1 MIAQLVQ
8 KNQLIIVC
16 NDGDDELRW
25 SWRLWRRIRWRL
37 IMVMTMIVMVM
48 TMIVM
53 TMIDDDDDDDDDGK
67 KWMLSRKMMITEIF
81 FNFHLNK

>member
-1 MIAQLVQ
+1 
-8 KNQLIIVC
+8 
-16 NDGDDELRW
+16 
-25 SWRLWRRIRWRL
+25 
-37 IMVMTMIVMVM
+37 MVMTMIVMVM

-67 KWMLSRKMMITEIF
+67 KWMLSWKMMITEIF